1 MVNPAGLTTDLAPLQ
16 PVPFTLILQ
25 VKEVRIHLLVEVAD
39 APRGGEQVLAKT
51 KALGSV
57 YATSCQV

>member
-16 PVPFTLILQ
+16 PVPLTFTLQ
-25 VKEVRIHLLVEVAD
+25 VKELRIHLLVEVAD
-39 APRGGEQVLAKT
+39 APLGGDNAFAKT
-51 KALGSV
+51 KALGAV